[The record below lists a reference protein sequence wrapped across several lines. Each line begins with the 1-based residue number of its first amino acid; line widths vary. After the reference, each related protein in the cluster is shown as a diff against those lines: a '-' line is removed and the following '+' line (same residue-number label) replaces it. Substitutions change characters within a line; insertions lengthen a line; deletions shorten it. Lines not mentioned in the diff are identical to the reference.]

1 MVYGV
6 IIEAIVECIKT
17 RYGKNVWE
25 QVKLKSK
32 IDQDFFSTHQQYSY
46 AAEHCWM
53 CLVHASCSTGLCWV
67 TGG

>member
-32 IDQDFFSTHQQYSY
+32 IDQDFFSTHQQYSE
-46 AAEHCWM
+46 ATVQK
-53 CLVHASCSTGLCWV
+53 LLRNLSTV
-67 TGG
+67 TSK